1 MHLSLFDYHLPE
13 ELIAARPAERRD
25 ESRLMHLPA
34 QGAPRHL
41 VFRDML
47 SLLRAGDVLVLNDSR
62 VIPARLEGTRGGT
75 TGRVEALLLE
85 PVPGAQP
92 VWRALVRPGRKLI
105 PGARMVFAPGEFEA
119 EVTGIGEEGTRV
131 LRFDCE
137 PAAFDALLERHG
149 LMPLPPYILKA
160 RGGNPAFTDGQD
172 RERYQTVYAAQPG
185 SIAAPTAGLHFTR
198 ELLAEAEARGIET
211 VRVTLHVGAGT
222 FRPVAV
228 EDITQHPMHTES
240 YHVSEAAAE
249 QVNRARR
256 EGRRIVAVGTTATR
270 TLESSAAGTGA
281 VRPGHGAT
289 KLMIYPG
296 YQWRVVDALITNFHL
311 PKSTLLMLV
320 SAFAGRERILAAYA
334 EAIRE
339 RYRFFSY
346 GDATFLERAAQ

>member
-25 ESRLMHLPA
+25 GSRLLHLPA
-34 QGAPRHL
+34 QGTPRHL
-41 VFRDML
+41 VFPDVL

-62 VIPARLEGTRGGT
+62 VIPARLEGTRGGA

-85 PVPGAQP
+85 PLPGTRP
-92 VWRALVRPGRKLI
+92 TWRALVRPGRKLLL
-105 PGARMVFAPGEFEA
+105 GARMVFAPGEFEA
-119 EVTGIGEEGTRV
+119 EVTEIDEEGARV

-137 PAAFDALLERHG
+137 PADFDALLERHG
-149 LMPLPPYILKA
+149 LMPIPPYILKA
-160 RGGNPAFTDGQD
+160 RERDAAAFADD
-172 RERYQTVYAAQPG
+172 RERYQTVYANKAG
-185 SIAAPTAGLHFTR
+185 SIAAPTAGLHFTA
-198 ELLAEAEARGIET
+198 ELLAEAEARGVET

-222 FRPVAV
+222 FKPVAV

-240 YHVSEAAAE
+240 YHVSEAAA
-249 QVNRARR
+249 ARINAAKR

-270 TLESSAAGTGA
+270 TLESSAADTGE

-296 YQWRVVDALITNFHL
+296 YQWRVVDALVTNFHL
-311 PKSTLLMLV
+311 PQSTLLMLV
-320 SAFAGRERILAAYA
+320 SAFSGRERVLAMYA

-346 GDATFLERAAQ
+346 GDASFLERA